1 MWNFYFLL
9 ASNPCVG
16 ITGSDLRVS
25 TGSISVNSSEC
36 CCALKKK
43 PFLHV
48 WVFHLHV
55 CLYNTCM
62 LGALKSGVGVNPLEL
77 ELQMTLSWE
86 SNLSSLR
93 EPSVLWTTELSFQP
107 VLCCSFESV
116 LYLSIGLFGYLSST
130 FSCSLLHESF
140 PSCFDLFCNQLRC
153 ECRTWVSVSSYYR
166 TRFSIHFFF
175 PFSSHTLSCSVIFS
189 GHFFEKYKSIRFPL
203 KFWQLVIAI
212 AFDQGPNI
220 EWSGE
225 EKEKSVGF
233 FFPPHLRLQ
242 RFPFLAFI

>member
-16 ITGSDLRVS
+16 ITGSGLRVS
-25 TGSISVNSSEC
+25 TGSISVDSSEY

-62 LGALKSGVGVNPLEL
+62 LGALESGVGVNPLEL

-86 SNLSSLR
+86 SNLSPPR
-93 EPSVLWTTELSFQP
+93 EPSVLWTTELSLQP
-107 VLCCSFESV
+107 VLCCSLESV

-140 PSCFDLFCNQLRC
+140 PSCFDLFCRHSVEMWVQNLSEC
-153 ECRTWVSVSSYYR
+153 EFILEDTL
-166 TRFSIHFFF
+166 FHPFFF
-175 PFSSHTLSCSVIFS
+175 FILLTYSVLQCY
-189 GHFFEKYKSIRFPL
+189 FF
-203 KFWQLVIAI
+203 LVILW
-212 AFDQGPNI
+212 
-220 EWSGE
+220 EM
-225 EKEKSVGF
+225 
-233 FFPPHLRLQ
+233 
-242 RFPFLAFI
+242 

>member
-1 MWNFYFLL
+1 MYNTCDNCNIL
-9 ASNPCVG
+9 
-16 ITGSDLRVS
+16 I
-25 TGSISVNSSEC
+25 ISVENCWLSYYFDSWSHLPNYFVLYNHWVFFPWVFILGNVEFLFPFSKQSLRWHHRLRLAC
-36 CCALKKK
+36 EYWFYISWLLWVLLCFKKKK

-86 SNLSSLR
+86 SNLSSPR
-93 EPSVLWTTELSFQP
+93 ELSVLWTTELSFQP
-107 VLCCSFESV
+107 VLCCSLESV

-140 PSCFDLFCNQLRC
+140 PSCFDLFCSQLRC

-175 PFSSHTLSCSVIFS
+175 PIQLTYSVLQCY
-189 GHFFEKYKSIRFPL
+189 FF
-203 KFWQLVIAI
+203 
-212 AFDQGPNI
+212 
-220 EWSGE
+220 WS
-225 EKEKSVGF
+225 F
-233 FFPPHLRLQ
+233 FFWE
-242 RFPFLAFI
+242 I